1 MKIRLSPALATLLLL
16 SCGTRIAHGQVQA
29 PALAGVGA
37 PISPADRI
45 YCGDQS
51 SNTVTVISPFDNTV
65 LGTIALGSSRLQ
77 DVIGPQY
84 VRSTNS
90 HGLGFSR
97 DGKYIVSLSVTT
109 NTVTVVRTIDNSIVS
124 QIWTDRAPHEAFF
137 APDNR
142 TIWVGTRGTNHVTV
156 VDGLAGTILG
166 TIHTADGPS
175 KVVFSPDGTT
185 AYVNHIRDPI
195 LSIVDVA
202 SRTTVQ
208 NITGLADVFSSD
220 MQISADGGTIWAMH
234 KMAGTATVIDLN
246 ARSVVTAVTIGAE
259 VNHANFAVLNG
270 TTHVFTTVG
279 ATNETKVFRQDSPS
293 SAPVFVTSIRSS
305 GIEPHGLWG
314 SPDNKWMYTVNEH
327 SDTVDVISLETMEI
341 TNTLN
346 VGQEGQ
352 ALIYVANAVPEGDG
366 TANLGRQGLST
377 TPALNKIVDVTP
389 KQPDSQSPMMMMNM
403 NNNNNTAPPTAL
415 VTIRSLG
422 GLDMVQVIG
431 RELKFNTSY
440 TMSATC
446 QQCNGGQVPLLS
458 FNASMKSP
466 DGCGSAPQVL
476 SFFKW
481 YGVWDL
487 ESIQISES

>member
-1 MKIRLSPALATLLLL
+1 MKIRFSPLFATILLGGRVAL
-16 SCGTRIAHGQVQA
+16 GQVQA

-51 SNTVTVISPFDNTV
+51 SNTITVISPYDNTV

-124 QIWTDRAPHEAFF
+124 QTWTDRAPHEAFF

-142 TIWVGTRGTNHVTV
+142 TVWVGTRGTNHVTV
-156 VDGLAGTILG
+156 VDGLAGKILD
-166 TIHTADGPS
+166 TIHTANGPS

-208 NITGLADVFSSD
+208 NITGLDDVFSSD
-220 MQISADGGTIWAMH
+220 MQISADGGTIWTMH

-246 ARSVVTAVTIGAE
+246 ARRVVTAVNVGVE
-259 VNHANFAVLNG
+259 PNHANFAVLNG

-279 ATNETKVFRQDSPS
+279 ASNETKVYRQDSPS
-293 SAPVFVTSIRSS
+293 SAPVYLTSIRSS

-314 SPDNKWMYTVNEH
+314 SPDNKWMFTVNEH
-327 SDTVDVISLETMEI
+327 SDTVDVISLETMAV
-341 TNTLN
+341 TKTLN

-352 ALIYVANAVPEGDG
+352 ALIYVANAVPEGNG
-366 TANLGRQGLST
+366 TANLGTQGLSIT
-377 TPALNKIVDVTP
+377 AALNKIVDITSKP
-389 KQPDSQSPMMMMNM
+389 GSESMMPASNK
-403 NNNNNTAPPTAL
+403 TPTAL

-431 RELKFNTSY
+431 RDIKLNTSY

-458 FNASMKSP
+458 FNATMKSP

-481 YGVWDL
+481 YDVWDL
-487 ESIQISES
+487 ESIQISET

>member
-1 MKIRLSPALATLLLL
+1 MKIRPSLL
-16 SCGTRIAHGQVQA
+16 SATILLGIAHGQVQA
-29 PALAGVGA
+29 PALAGAGA
-37 PISPADRI
+37 PIAPADRI

-51 SNTVTVISPFDNTV
+51 SNTITVISPYDNRV

-124 QIWTDRAPHEAFF
+124 QTWTDRAPHEAFF

-142 TIWVGTRGTNHVTV
+142 TVWVGTRGTNHVTV

-175 KVVFSPDGTT
+175 KVVFSPDGAT

-208 NITGLADVFSSD
+208 NITGLNDVFSSD
-220 MQISADGGTIWAMH
+220 MQISADGGTIWTMH
-234 KMAGTATVIDLN
+234 KMAGTASVIDLN
-246 ARSVVTAVTIGAE
+246 ARSVVTAVDIGAE

-279 ATNETKVFRQDSPS
+279 ASNETKVFRQDSPG
-293 SAPVFVTSIRSS
+293 SAPVYLTSIRAS
-305 GIEPHGLWG
+305 GIEPHGIWG
-314 SPDNKWMYTVNEH
+314 SPDNQWMFVVNEH
-327 SDTVDVISLETMEI
+327 SDTVDVISLSTMQV
-341 TNTLN
+341 TDTLN

-352 ALIYVANAVPEGDG
+352 ALIYVANAVPQGDG
-366 TANLGRQGLST
+366 TANLGTQGLSPT
-377 TPALNKIVDVTP
+377 AALNKIVDIITP
-389 KQPDSQSPMMMMNM
+389 KLQPGSGEAMMPMPASNK
-403 NNNNNTAPPTAL
+403 TPTAL

-431 RELKFNTSY
+431 RNIKLNTSY

-458 FNASMKSP
+458 FNATMKSP
-466 DGCGSAPQVL
+466 DGCGTAPQVL

-487 ESIQISES
+487 ESIQISET

>member
-1 MKIRLSPALATLLLL
+1 MKMMRFSRVLATMLLLA
-16 SCGTRIAHGQVQA
+16 GRIAHSQVQA
-29 PALAGVGA
+29 PALAGAGA

-51 SNTVTVISPFDNTV
+51 SNTITVISPFTNTV

-124 QIWTDRAPHEAFF
+124 QTWTDRAPHEAFF

-142 TIWVGTRGTNHVTV
+142 TVWVGTRGTNHVTV
-156 VDGLAGTILG
+156 VDGLAGKILG

-208 NITGLADVFSSD
+208 NITGLDDVFSSD
-220 MQISADGGTIWAMH
+220 MQISADGGTIWTMH
-234 KMAGTATVIDLN
+234 KMAGTATVIDLD
-246 ARSVVTAVTIGAE
+246 ARSVVTAVDVGVE
-259 VNHANFAVLNG
+259 PNHANFAVLNG

-279 ATNETKVFRQDSPS
+279 ASNETKVYRQDSPS
-293 SAPVFVTSIRSS
+293 SVPVYLTSIRSS

-314 SPDNKWMYTVNEH
+314 SPDNQWMFTVNEH
-327 SDTVDVISLETMEI
+327 SDTVDVISLETMAV
-341 TNTLN
+341 TKTLN

-366 TANLGRQGLST
+366 TANLGTQGLSST
-377 TPALNKIVDVTP
+377 AALNKIVDVT
-389 KQPDSQSPMMMMNM
+389 QSPGSASMSTMMMTPASNK
-403 NNNNNTAPPTAL
+403 TPTAL

-431 RELKFNTSY
+431 RDLRLNGSY

-458 FNASMKSP
+458 FNATMKSP

-487 ESIQISES
+487 ESVQIAET